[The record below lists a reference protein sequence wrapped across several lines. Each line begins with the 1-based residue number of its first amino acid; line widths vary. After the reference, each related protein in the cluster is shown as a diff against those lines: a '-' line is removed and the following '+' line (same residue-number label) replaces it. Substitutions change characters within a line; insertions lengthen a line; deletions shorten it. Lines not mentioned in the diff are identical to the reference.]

1 MEVRIST
8 AKIREVLESSGCA
21 YTAENIAAVRANIPL
36 HTSDLILA
44 ALNAT
49 DLPISG
55 LLCRC
60 SKFLPS
66 SFFLTS
72 AGRQPIF
79 CYKPNQYFFRRL
91 L

>member
-49 DLPISG
+49 DLPVD
-55 LLCRC
+55 
-60 SKFLPS
+60 FLPTAEAGG
-66 SFFLTS
+66 FLAS
-72 AGRQPIF
+72 R
-79 CYKPNQYFFRRL
+79 
-91 L
+91 

>member
-1 MEVRIST
+1 MEVKIPTS
-8 AKIREVLESSGCA
+8 KIREVMESSGA
-21 YTAENIAAVRANIPL
+21 VYTPDNIAAVRANIPR

-49 DLPISG
+49 DLPDK
-55 LLCRC
+55 R
-60 SKFLPS
+60 FVLPS

-79 CYKPNQYFFRRL
+79 PMYSRVLKDI
-91 L
+91 

>member
-1 MEVRIST
+1 MMEVKIPTS
-8 AKIREVLESSGCA
+8 KIREVLESSGYA
-21 YTAENIAAVRANIPL
+21 YTPDNIAAVRANIPL

-49 DLPISG
+49 DLPDKRFA
-55 LLCRC
+55 LPL

-79 CYKPNQYFFRRL
+79 PMYSRVLKDI
-91 L
+91 